1 MSYLENRGLR
11 SFKYRMKQHLKNVL
25 FFITDESV
33 KTYIRVKRSDYVSE
47 CENNSLRTQLIRLDD
62 NNTEAFF
69 NILKIICLYIITLHI
84 RLITQIEFETL
95 FRISIKN

>member
-33 KTYIRVKRSDYVSE
+33 K
-47 CENNSLRTQLIRLDD
+47 
-62 NNTEAFF
+62 
-69 NILKIICLYIITLHI
+69 
-84 RLITQIEFETL
+84 
-95 FRISIKN
+95 RI